1 MKVKLNDLGRELYDI
16 WWKNYKKENDRLGGN
31 SAEHDFVE
39 GWCIIDNDEYIKTIT
54 DECGLL
60 LFAYDED
67 VFNILDEW
75 AEDWN
80 ETDKICGGFTIPE
93 VKKELLKYVE
103 IV

>member
-1 MKVKLNDLGRELYDI
+1 MRVELNESGWALHQI
-16 WWKNYKKENDRLGGN
+16 WYENYCKENNNLGGN
-31 SAEHDFVE
+31 SAEGDFVE
-39 GWCIIDNDEYIKTIT
+39 GWCIIDNYDYIKTIT

-60 LFAYDED
+60 LFAYDEN

-75 AEDWN
+75 AEDFD